1 MKKLK
6 ILSNREV
13 KLLKGEYD
21 KPQYARNVAYA
32 IRCKIECVL
41 ENIKPALA
49 NERCVNKPIV
59 LHLFDMLRLG
69 LKTLGHSD
77 LADRVDGLKTE
88 FEKRTLR

>member
-6 ILSNREV
+6 ILSDREV

-21 KPQYARNVAYA
+21 KPQYARNVSYV
-32 IRCKIECVL
+32 IRCKIETVL

-59 LHLFDMLRLG
+59 IHLFDMLRLG
-69 LKTLGHSD
+69 LKTMGYTD
-77 LADRVDGLKTE
+77 LADKVDRLKTE